1 MHQPAI
7 ILLSECSLLSQ
18 GGVYNL
24 AAAATSQVSITL
36 PITIDSQ
43 KLKLPI
49 INVDNAADNMIGTS
63 TITNSSIVI
72 KKGVNDNALRTGRWG
87 LVCIS

>member
-1 MHQPAI
+1 MELASI
-7 ILLSECSLLSQ
+7 FSLLEFRSQ